1 METKTKIIIT
11 LFIVA
16 LLFAV
21 IAVYLN
27 VSSSNFKPANPV
39 IYKKEVPLGNPVGA
53 LQLSI
58 EPYTAAPNTTGA
70 GK

>member
-1 METKTKIIIT
+1 MENKTKIIIA
-11 LFIVA
+11 LFIIA

-27 VSSSNFKPANPV
+27 VSSSSFKPVNPV
-39 IYKKEVPLGNPVGA
+39 IYKKEVRQGNPVGG

-58 EPYTAAPNTTGA
+58 EPYTPLLNTSGA